1 MNKTVLYVVAALVGI
16 GAAVALFGLSGP
28 SEDSERGA
36 DVAEVRSESSD
47 EEDQPR
53 KKPAKKV
60 KDAKSNPFAAEAA
73 KNLASD
79 WGQFCLS
86 AAPAW
91 TNVGMELGNDGKT
104 ELAAEARKE
113 ASRLRKE
120 RRKSD
125 VDTAP
130 ILAEQK
136 ALLDRIEAAGPNE
149 AAAGSIANI
158 RGLMESLQAA
168 EAAGDGEEKPAE

>member
-16 GAAVALFGLSGP
+16 GAAIALFGLSGP
-28 SEDSERGA
+28 SDEAERGS
-36 DVAEVRSESSD
+36 DVAEVSAQSPD
-47 EEDQPR
+47 EESKTR
-53 KKPAKKV
+53 KKPAKKN
-60 KDAKSNPFAAEAA
+60 KEGKANPFAAEAA

-79 WGQFCLS
+79 WGQYCLS

-91 TNVGMELGNDGKT
+91 TNVGMELGNEGKT
-104 ELAAEARKE
+104 ELAAEARQE

-125 VDTAP
+125 VDIAP

-136 ALLDRIEAAGPNE
+136 ELLDRVEAASPNE
-149 AAAGSIANI
+149 AAAGSVTTI
-158 RGLMESLQAA
+158 RGLMESLEAA
-168 EAAGDGEEKPAE
+168 EAAGDAEEEPAE